1 MWLMCCKQEV
11 KYHHCLLRNYPIF
24 PHFESWRVSSTTAEV
39 NSTCRDLMSVS
50 KTGRVQSRPS
60 YWHALMISLSP
71 VCITHLSFLLH
82 FSCLFLN
89 DHYFF
94 CEEKTV
100 VKRGKNKKQ
109 NQNKPKTTEQT
120 KTGNHNSE
128 KFYLLF
134 IENRCISVWV
144 LPFIY
149 HPETKNPKHLCK
161 HR

>member
-1 MWLMCCKQEV
+1 MQRSHVCLQNREGAEQTILLTCC
-11 KYHHCLLRNYPIF
+11 YDF
-24 PHFESWRVSSTTAEV
+24 TFSSLH
-39 NSTCRDLMSVS
+39 NSF
-50 KTGRVQSRPS
+50 
-60 YWHALMISLSP
+60 ILSAA
-71 VCITHLSFLLH
+71 FLLSI
-82 FSCLFLN
+82 FN

-94 CEEKTV
+94 CEEKAI

-134 IENRCISVWV
+134 IGNRCISVWM

-149 HPETKNPKHLCK
+149 HPEAKNPKHLCK